1 MVPFIFHILHGK
13 ESAMPLPQSGD
24 HLVSACT
31 GYQHHGLYLVNHQ
44 VINYLGFSTGNRYR
58 R

>member
-1 MVPFIFHILHGK
+1 
-13 ESAMPLPQSGD
+13 MPLPQSGD

-31 GYQHHGLYLVNHQ
+31 GYQHHGLYLGNHQ